1 MWAIGMFLIGKTLIP
16 IYSAPMNLYIN
27 FTNQKE
33 WRRYFI
39 ESKVQSFD
47 LIYSYFFVTS
57 NFCHSQS
64 GSNLFFSY
72 PYGIGHIFFCVS
84 VCLFVC
90 WFVITNEKIGNS
102 FKESLLFWILV
113 YLHSFF
119 LPPLSFNPNFFY
131 PHFFLPTFF
140 FTPTFFLPLLLFYP
154 HFFFFTVTFFL
165 TPLNFYPHFFLPPLF
180 FTRTFFKPN
189 LPHVTFNWVP

>member
-72 PYGIGHIFFCVS
+72 PYGIGHDFI

-90 WFVITNEKIGNS
+90 LFLVCFFICLLSQTKNS
-102 FKESLLFWILV
+102 EIFFFCLWKLHEFGCVHFLL
-113 YLHSFF
+113 
-119 LPPLSFNPNFFY
+119 LSAFY
-131 PHFFLPTFF
+131 PHFFTPNVYVPPFF
-140 FTPTFFLPLLLFYP
+140 
-154 HFFFFTVTFFL
+154 
-165 TPLNFYPHFFLPPLF
+165 
-180 FTRTFFKPN
+180 
-189 LPHVTFNWVP
+189 

>member
-57 NFCHSQS
+57 NFCHLQS
-64 GSNLFFSY
+64 GSNLVFLIPTESAMTLL
-72 PYGIGHIFFCVS
+72 C

-90 WFVITNEKIGNS
+90 FWFVSLFVCYHKRKIA
-102 FKESLLFWILV
+102 KSLFSVCQNYMNLDVSTFYYCQLFTPT
-113 YLHSFF
+113 F
-119 LPPLSFNPNFFY
+119 LPQMFMY
-131 PHFFLPTFF
+131 PHFFN
-140 FTPTFFLPLLLFYP
+140 TPTG
-154 HFFFFTVTFFL
+154 
-165 TPLNFYPHFFLPPLF
+165 
-180 FTRTFFKPN
+180 
-189 LPHVTFNWVP
+189 

>member
-1 MWAIGMFLIGKTLIP
+1 MDTCLPPLLFFTPTFFYWIFATRRVALI
-16 IYSAPMNLYIN
+16 
-27 FTNQKE
+27 
-33 WRRYFI
+33 
-39 ESKVQSFD
+39 
-47 LIYSYFFVTS
+47 
-57 NFCHSQS
+57 C
-64 GSNLFFSY
+64 FFSY

-84 VCLFVC
+84 VCLFVCSFVGLLVCWFVGLLVC

-140 FTPTFFLPLLLFYP
+140 FTPTFFYP
-154 HFFFFTVTFFL
+154 YFFFTHTFFFFTVTFFL

-189 LPHVTFNWVP
+189 LPHVTFN

>member
-72 PYGIGHIFFCVS
+72 PYGIGHDFI

-90 WFVITNEKIGNS
+90 LFLVCFFICLLSQTKNS
-102 FKESLLFWILV
+102 EIFFFCLSKLHEFGCVHFLL
-113 YLHSFF
+113 
-119 LPPLSFNPNFFY
+119 LSAFY
-131 PHFFLPTFF
+131 PHFFTPNVYVPPFF
-140 FTPTFFLPLLLFYP
+140 
-154 HFFFFTVTFFL
+154 
-165 TPLNFYPHFFLPPLF
+165 
-180 FTRTFFKPN
+180 
-189 LPHVTFNWVP
+189 

>member
-1 MWAIGMFLIGKTLIP
+1 MIGTHFMWAIGMFLIGKTLIP

-72 PYGIGHIFFCVS
+72 PYGIGHDFI

-90 WFVITNEKIGNS
+90 LFLVCFFICLLSQTKNS
-102 FKESLLFWILV
+102 EIFFSVCQNYMNLDVSTFYYCQLFTPTSLPQMFM
-113 YLHSFF
+113 
-119 LPPLSFNPNFFY
+119 Y
-131 PHFFLPTFF
+131 PHFFN
-140 FTPTFFLPLLLFYP
+140 TPTG
-154 HFFFFTVTFFL
+154 
-165 TPLNFYPHFFLPPLF
+165 
-180 FTRTFFKPN
+180 
-189 LPHVTFNWVP
+189 

>member
-72 PYGIGHIFFCVS
+72 PYGIGHDFI

-90 WFVITNEKIGNS
+90 LFLVCFFICLLSQTKNS
-102 FKESLLFWILV
+102 EIF
-113 YLHSFF
+113 FF
-119 LPPLSFNPNFFY
+119 LFVKITWFWMCPLFITLS
-131 PHFFLPTFF
+131 
-140 FTPTFFLPLLLFYP
+140 
-154 HFFFFTVTFFL
+154 
-165 TPLNFYPHFFLPPLF
+165 FLPPLF
-180 FTRTFFKPN
+180 YPKCLCTPIFLIPPQVKM
-189 LPHVTFNWVP
+189 LLK